1 MNSGSGKTGTKP
13 VHKHSSEREKQ
24 VIGKKRMYW
33 VNKLSVYLQQIPM
46 TPTTG
51 ACGMCVMPMVFCLG
65 LAGPTNEAI
74 KIKYKVAQVLNN
86 NLKLELNAMHRS
98 LEKV

>member
-1 MNSGSGKTGTKP
+1 
-13 VHKHSSEREKQ
+13 
-24 VIGKKRMYW
+24 
-33 VNKLSVYLQQIPM
+33 
-46 TPTTG
+46 
-51 ACGMCVMPMVFCLG
+51 MCVMPMIFCLG
-65 LAGPTNEAI
+65 LAGPTDEAI

>member
-1 MNSGSGKTGTKP
+1 
-13 VHKHSSEREKQ
+13 
-24 VIGKKRMYW
+24 
-33 VNKLSVYLQQIPM
+33 M
-46 TPTTG
+46 TPTTD
-51 ACGMCVMPMVFCLG
+51 ACGMCVMPMIFCLG